1 MNILINASELKQGG
15 GIQVADSICRALY
28 RYPQHRFHVVLSS
41 FFKEQEF
48 NNNRDNIF
56 FYRYDL
62 NKYDLLL
69 LLTGRNKFLDAI
81 VKTNR
86 INIVLNVFGPSLWKP
101 RCTTV
106 TGFARAHLVMPES
119 PYYFSF
125 SKLQLYRERIY
136 NALLYYFFKRSTD
149 VFFTEN
155 EMISNRVERLFGK
168 KTVTITNF
176 YNQVFDSPELWIEH
190 KLPDYSGIT
199 LLTISSYYP
208 HKNLTIAFDILRYIK
223 SKGDSINIRF
233 VYTVTEEEFPPI
245 PEEFKSNFLLIGKV
259 NIKECPSLY
268 RQCDIAFQ
276 PTLLECFTAT
286 YPEAMRMRKPIVTV
300 DLDFARGICGD
311 AASYYS
317 PIDGKA
323 AAESILKVA
332 RDPFYSNLL
341 VEKGCQ
347 RLKVFDDY
355 NQRVNK
361 IINLME
367 DSINVK

>member
-1 MNILINASELKQGG
+1 MNFLINASEIKQGG
-15 GIQVADSICRALY
+15 GIQVTDSICRALD
-28 RYPQHRFHVVLSS
+28 RYSMHRFHVVVSS
-41 FFKEQEF
+41 FFKGQEYNKNR
-48 NNNRDNIF
+48 NNIS

-62 NKYDLLL
+62 NNHDLSLLL
-69 LLTGRNKFLDAI
+69 SGRDKFLDDL
-81 VKTNR
+81 VEEHN
-86 INIVLNVFGPSLWKP
+86 INVVLNVFGPSIWNA
-101 RCTTV
+101 RCKKV
-106 TGFARAHLVMPES
+106 TGFARAHLIMPES

-125 SKLQLYRERIY
+125 SKVQLFRERIY

-155 EMISNRVERLFGK
+155 EMISNRVEKLFGK

-176 YNQVFDSPELWIEH
+176 YNQVFDYPELWVEH
-190 KLPDYSGIT
+190 KIPEYNGIS

-208 HKNLTIAFDILRYIK
+208 HKNLAIAFDILRYIK
-223 SKGDSINIRF
+223 TKGDNTNIRF
-233 VYTVTEEEFPPI
+233 VYTVTDEEFPPI

-268 RQCDIAFQ
+268 KQCDIAFQ

-300 DLDFARGICGD
+300 DLDFAKGICGD
-311 AASYYS
+311 AACYYS

-332 RDPFYSNLL
+332 RDLSYSKQL

-361 IINLME
+361 IINLMV
-367 DSINVK
+367 DSTNIN